1 MCGILGRI
9 GFDDKH
15 YNQNDFNIFSV
26 SLDLQKHRGPDGRG
40 VFENDKFIFGHR
52 RLSIIDVGNHS
63 DQPMLSKCGNY
74 ILVFNGE
81 IYNYLELKKDLINKG
96 YIFDTHSD
104 TEVLLNSF
112 IEYGVSCVDNFIGMF
127 AFSIFDKHKDEFYIV
142 RDRLGVKP
150 LYYVKNDQEIIFSS
164 EIKSIL
170 EIDKSYIQLNK
181 QAISSYMSFRYPI
194 LNDTFF
200 KGVNSLPPAHYLK
213 ISNSSNVEVVEYWSL
228 CNSFKEQKNDKG
240 EEYYLKNLRSL
251 LGSSVEYRMISDV
264 PFGAFLSGG
273 VDSGVITSIMSK
285 NSSTPIKTYNI
296 GFEEQ
301 GYNEFEYANIIK
313 SKFKTDHHEIV
324 MNADD
329 YMETM
334 DELISYKD
342 APLSVPNEVPLYL
355 MCKKLKKKI
364 TVVLSGEGADEIFG
378 GYGRIFRSTDDYE
391 KLKDIDNQNISDIEK
406 KSFCKSLLMKYAAT
420 EFSNELDHFMNIYS
434 YTSYKEKCD
443 LLHSDC
449 NLQDTESI
457 LYKKFLDYFDEISN
471 ESYLNKMMY
480 VFEKVHLLGLLHR
493 VDTTSMAASVEARVP
508 FVDHRLVE
516 FAFTIPEKYKLKWTK
531 NDKPPFH
538 LMSDKI
544 SEVYDIPKY
553 ILKKCYEG
561 EIPNEVLYRKKV
573 GFPVPLNTW
582 FSGNFR
588 KYAKD
593 ILLSEKAN
601 SRKIFNSIN
610 IEKWIDRDS
619 LSQSHGDAMKI
630 WMLINLELFCSK
642 YFDQRKEEII

>member
-9 GFDDKH
+9 SLRKNKYTQSDVEK
-15 YNQNDFNIFSV
+15 FS
-26 SLDLQKHRGPDGRG
+26 SALDLQNHRGPDGRG
-40 VFENDKFIFGHR
+40 IFSGDGFILGHT
-52 RLSIIDVGNHS
+52 RLSIIDLKSHS
-63 DQPMLSKCGNY
+63 DQPMISRCGNY
-74 ILVFNGE
+74 VLVFNGE
-81 IYNYLELKKDLINKG
+81 IYNYLELKQDLLDKG

-112 IEYGVSCVDNFIGMF
+112 IEYGIDCINKFIGMF
-127 AFSIFDKHKDEFYIV
+127 AFCIFDKKKNETYLV

-150 LYYVKNDQEIIFSS
+150 LYYAQNDIEIIFSS

-170 EIDKSYIQLNK
+170 AIDKSYTQLNK

-200 KGVNSLPPAHYLK
+200 QGVDSLPPAHYLK
-213 ISNSSNVEVVEYWSL
+213 INNSTNVEMVEYWSL
-228 CNSFKEQKNDKG
+228 CNLFKEQKNDKG
-240 EEYYLKNLRSL
+240 EEYYLRKLRSL
-251 LGSSVEYRMISDV
+251 LDSSVEYRMISDV

-273 VDSGVITSIMSK
+273 VDSSVITSIMSK
-285 NSSTPIKTYNI
+285 NSRTPIKTYSI
-296 GFEEQ
+296 GFEEK
-301 GYNEFEYANIIK
+301 GYNEFEYANIIA

-324 MNADD
+324 MNGDD

-355 MCKKLKKKI
+355 MCKELKKDI

-391 KLKDIDNQNISDIEK
+391 KLKNIDNKNISDTEK
-406 KSFCKSLLMKYAAT
+406 KIFCKSLLMKYATT
-420 EFSNELDHFMNIYS
+420 EFSDELDHFMNIYS

-457 LYKKFLDYFDEISN
+457 LYKKFLDYFDEISD

-531 NDKPPFH
+531 NNKPPFH
-538 LMSDKI
+538 LMSDEI

-561 EIPNEVLYRKKV
+561 KIPDEVLYRKKV

-582 FSGNFR
+582 FGGNFR

-601 SRKIFNSIN
+601 SRKIFNSKN
-610 IEKWIDRDS
+610 IEKWIDSDS

-630 WMLINLELFCSK
+630 WMLINLELFCFR
-642 YFDQRKEEII
+642 YFN

>member
-1 MCGILGRI
+1 MCGIVGIFGGDLSKI
-9 GFDDKH
+9 
-15 YNQNDFNIFSV
+15 NDANFAI
-26 SLDLQKHRGPDGRG
+26 KHRGPDDFG
-40 VFENDKFIFGHR
+40 VYTNSSSMVSLGHR
-52 RLSIIDVGNHS
+52 RLSIIDTSSFGH
-63 DQPMLSKCGNY
+63 QPMNSSDGKV
-74 ILVFNGE
+74 IIVFNGE
-81 IYNYLELKKDLINKG
+81 IYNYKELRSNLQKKG
-96 YIFDTHSD
+96 FDFRGDSD
-104 TEVLLNSF
+104 TEVLLNLYISEGKEMLTKLNGIFSF
-112 IEYGVSCVDNFIGMF
+112 AIWDSNSNLLFV
-127 AFSIFDKHKDEFYIV
+127 A
-142 RDRLGVKP
+142 RDAMGVKP
-150 LYYVKNDQEIIFSS
+150 LYYFSEDGVFAFAS
-164 EIKSIL
+164 EIKALLELTSKDKELNFESINHYL
-170 EIDKSYIQLNK
+170 SFLWCPGSGTPLKSIHKVLPGEAIIIEKGNIIYKWLWYELPVFKKISKDLSK
-181 QAISSYMSFRYPI
+181 EQAI
-194 LNDTFF
+194 LGAAD
-200 KGVNSLPPAHYLK
+200 H
-213 ISNSSNVEVVEYWSL
+213 
-228 CNSFKEQKNDKG
+228 
-240 EEYYLKNLRSL
+240 LRKA
-251 LGSSVEYRMISDV
+251 VHRQMISDV

-273 VDSGVITSIMSK
+273 VDSSVITSIMSK
-285 NSSTPIKTYNI
+285 NSSTPIKTYSI
-296 GFEEQ
+296 GFEEK
-301 GYNEFEYANIIK
+301 GYNEFEYANIIA

-324 MNADD
+324 MNGDD

-355 MCKKLKKKI
+355 MCKELKKDI

-391 KLKDIDNQNISDIEK
+391 KLKNIDSQNISDTEK
-406 KSFCKSLLMKYAAT
+406 ESFCKSLLMKYATT

-457 LYKKFLDYFDEISN
+457 LYKKFLDYFDEISD

-531 NDKPPFH
+531 NNKPPFH
-538 LMSDKI
+538 LMSDEI
-544 SEVYDIPKY
+544 SEVYDVPKY

-561 EIPNEVLYRKKV
+561 KIPDEVLYRKKV

-582 FSGNFR
+582 FGGNFR

-593 ILLSEKAN
+593 ILLSERAN
-601 SRKIFNSIN
+601 SRKIFNSKN
-610 IEKWIDRDS
+610 IEKWIDSDS
-619 LSQSHGDAMKI
+619 LSRSHGDAMKI
-630 WMLINLELFCSK
+630 WMLINLEIFCSR
-642 YFDQRKEEII
+642 YFN